1 MKWCPWKVSSLK
13 QLLPKR
19 CDSNLAYCL
28 LLGSPGSGDYGVEM
42 DDMDGME
49 GQMMDDMD
57 GMDGYGD
64 ESQGMV
70 SYKNLKIGRNT
81 TNLDL
86 IFFIFLTP
94 YFYH

>member
-1 MKWCPWKVSSLK
+1 
-13 QLLPKR
+13 
-19 CDSNLAYCL
+19 
-28 LLGSPGSGDYGVEM
+28 M

-49 GQMMDDMD
+49 GQMMDNMD